1 MTAVLLDHPWVLL
14 GLLYVVGWLIVC
26 VCARRRGSPPQPD
39 VPPVPRR
46 RERRERGPRNDVA
59 FPP

>member
-26 VCARRRGSPPQPD
+26 VCALRRSSPPQPD
-39 VPPVPRR
+39 VPPA
-46 RERRERGPRNDVA
+46 GPAATGKARA
-59 FPP
+59 RATE